1 MEKYLY
7 IQGFCQETHYT
18 SLQPVLY
25 EEAQDGTYRK
35 VRMACSGTCASCN
48 RMESCDFLE
57 TAPDVIEPEKA
68 WRLKS
73 ARMMG
78 TKESVT

>member
-25 EEAQDGTYRK
+25 EEVEDGVYRK
-35 VRMACSGTCASCN
+35 VRMACNGTCASCS
-48 RMESCDFLE
+48 RMETCDYLE
-57 TAPDVIEPEKA
+57 AAPDIIEPEKS
-68 WRLKS
+68 WRL
-73 ARMMG
+73 RETLMVG
-78 TKESVT
+78 TKESK

>member
-25 EEAQDGTYRK
+25 EEAQDGAYRK

-57 TAPDVIEPEKA
+57 AAPDVIEPEKA